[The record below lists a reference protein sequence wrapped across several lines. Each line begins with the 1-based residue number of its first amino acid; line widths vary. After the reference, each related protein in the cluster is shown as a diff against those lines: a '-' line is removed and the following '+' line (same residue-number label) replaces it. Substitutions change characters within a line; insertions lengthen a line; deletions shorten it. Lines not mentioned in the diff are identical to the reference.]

1 MTLPASFLGASKYIK
16 HKDTIMRSDK
26 KNKEMSEKIESVF
39 KTDRLKITQEER
51 VFLLKLIDNYRLL
64 DKDDP
69 LRDTLFNYISYEL
82 IVVDRTLIIND
93 TNEPII
99 HPY

>member
-1 MTLPASFLGASKYIK
+1 
-16 HKDTIMRSDK
+16 MRSDK